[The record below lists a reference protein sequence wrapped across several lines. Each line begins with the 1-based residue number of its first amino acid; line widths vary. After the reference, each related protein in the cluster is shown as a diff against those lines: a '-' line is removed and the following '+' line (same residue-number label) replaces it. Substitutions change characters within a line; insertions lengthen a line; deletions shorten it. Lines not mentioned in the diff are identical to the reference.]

1 MFKILPKSLKRKY
14 LQNSIQD
21 VEDRLS
27 YARQSAIYYE
37 KRLEDLK
44 WDLERLGWQKN
55 WHAQNVKEQTLQK

>member
-1 MFKILPKSLKRKY
+1 MLYLTEIRNSLFKILPKSLKRKY

-27 YARQSAIYYE
+27 HAKQSAIYYE

-44 WDLERLGWQKN
+44 WDLERLG
-55 WHAQNVKEQTLQK
+55 